1 MKVGLRW
8 FATCLLLLSIQR
20 AAEACPVCYGGDGT
34 TTVGGMNQ
42 AILFLLG
49 VTGTVLAGIST
60 FFVYM
65 WKRIRTQRRIV
76 SDSIFVNA
84 NGNLRQVN

>member
-8 FATCLLLLSIQR
+8 LGTFLLLLSIQH

-34 TTVGGMNQ
+34 TTVSGMNQ

-60 FFVYM
+60 FFLYM
-65 WKRIRTQRRIV
+65 WRRIRIQRRMI
-76 SDSIFVNA
+76 SDSIVINA
-84 NGNLRQVN
+84 SGNL